1 MDNFLDIY
9 KPTIISASSA
19 LNDQEKQLLK
29 LIASKVEVATETSKN
44 TSYTFNVKD
53 VYKYLNM
60 PITDDHKALR
70 KFTNGI
76 MKKIIEFR
84 KGESFLLVSW
94 LSSVT
99 FYLDTNEVSFAF
111 DPYMLK
117 FYQNLHDYFY
127 TIYLKK

>member
-29 LIASKVEVATETSKN
+29 LIASKVEVANDSTQTQ
-44 TSYTFNVKD
+44 SYTFKVKD

-60 PITDDHKALR
+60 PIIDDYKPLR
-70 KFTNGI
+70 KFANGI
-76 MKKIIEFR
+76 MNKIIEFR

-99 FYLDTNEVSFAF
+99 FYKDTNEVTFGF

-117 FYQNLHDYFY
+117 FYQNLHDYFFS
-127 TIYLKK
+127 IKI

>member
-1 MDNFLDIY
+1 MDNFIDIY

-19 LNDQEKQLLK
+19 LNDQEKLLLK
-29 LIASKVEVATETSKN
+29 LIASKVEVANDSNQTQ
-44 TSYTFNVKD
+44 SYTFKVKD

-60 PITDDHKALR
+60 PETDDHKPLR
-70 KFTNGI
+70 KFANGI
-76 MKKIIEFR
+76 MDKIIEFR

-99 FYLDTNEVSFAF
+99 FYRDTNEVTFGF

-127 TIYLKK
+127 TIIV

>member
-1 MDNFLDIY
+1 MDNFIDIY

-19 LNDQEKQLLK
+19 LNDQEKLLLK
-29 LIASKVEVATETSKN
+29 LIASKVEVANDSNQTQ
-44 TSYTFNVKD
+44 SYTFKVKD

-60 PITDDHKALR
+60 PEINDHKPLR
-70 KFTNGI
+70 KFANGI
-76 MKKIIEFR
+76 MDKIIEFR

-99 FYLDTNEVSFAF
+99 FYRDTNEVTFGF

-127 TIYLKK
+127 TIIV

>member
-60 PITDDHKALR
+60 PITEDHKPLR

-99 FYLDTNEVSFAF
+99 FYPDSREVVFGF
-111 DPYMLK
+111 DPYMLE
-117 FYQNLHDYFY
+117 FYRNLHDYFFS
-127 TIYLKK
+127 IKI

>member
-44 TSYTFNVKD
+44 TSY
-53 VYKYLNM
+53 LNM
-60 PITDDHKALR
+60 QITEDHKPLR

-76 MKKIIEFR
+76 MKKIIEIR